1 MNAPSFSD
9 RAMAYLASSY
19 REFDLMSVEC
29 RDSASGDGFTFEG
42 VASVVDMPYEVHDQ
56 FGTFTETIRAGAFSK
71 SLKDSKTDVALYVN
85 HRHADVPMAST
96 RAKTMT
102 LTADPHLRALASL
115 DSARSDVVI
124 ARSAV
129 TRGELPQMSI
139 GFTVN
144 KARDDWNPDFTE
156 RIIREVNLMEV
167 SIVRQGANPHTAASM
182 RSIDEL
188 LDADASTWSEAEVR
202 RAINHLTS
210 LLAAEEVAEAN
221 PFAERD
227 RADRDRLERLCLLR

>member
-1 MNAPSFSD
+1 
-9 RAMAYLASSY
+9 
-19 REFDLMSVEC
+19 
-29 RDSASGDGFTFEG
+29 
-42 VASVVDMPYEVHDQ
+42 
-56 FGTFTETIRAGAFSK
+56 
-71 SLKDSKTDVALYVN
+71 
-85 HRHADVPMAST
+85 
-96 RAKTMT
+96 MT
-102 LTADPHLRALASL
+102 LTADPHLRVLASL

-144 KARDDWNPDFTE
+144 KARDDWNPDYTE

-182 RSIDEL
+182 RSLDDLFEALETGDMPEADVMRAFRALAAQVRATMPDLADTPTGVAAALDAIIDEIIDSL
-188 LDADASTWSEAEVR
+188 AEGDMEAAIALATAADITAD
-202 RAINHLTS
+202 S
-210 LLAAEEVAEAN
+210 LLALLGMPEDEAMEEPPDPMRSAN